1 MAPQSS
7 GGSEEDDID
16 HKSVK
21 HLLDSI
27 GKKVHDKVKSEANQ
41 YKDDLK
47 GNLQHAKDMGER
59 ASSNKTCDLVKEYYE
74 HFNGDASDK
83 RQPCKKD
90 TNGNDV
96 ERFSVKQQAEYD
108 NKKMKCSNGS
118 NGKNEGACASFRRLN
133 LCNKNME
140 NMDTNNNDGKA
151 KHNLLAEVCLA
162 AKYEGDSLKHY
173 SKKLNLTYTDS
184 PSQLCTELAR
194 SFADIGD
201 IVRGKDLF
209 LGHKQRKKELEKRL
223 VEMFKNIQGN
233 NSKLRTLSLNHVREY
248 WWALN
253 RDQVWKAI
261 TCDADTGNAY
271 FRTTCSDSHRSGT
284 FSQAKDKCRCKDE
297 NGKNETDQVP
307 TYFDYVPQ
315 FLRWFEEWAE
325 DFCRKK
331 KKYVDIVKTY
341 CREKDKYGNER
352 YCSGNGYDCTKTIY
366 KKGRIVVGYEC
377 TSCSVW
383 CRMYEKWIDNQ
394 KKEFLKQRNKYQTE
408 IPVNGRKR
416 RSTTSNYK
424 GYEKQFYE
432 EFKRNYGD
440 VNKFL
445 QLLNKEATCKT
456 IGDEKEKIDF
466 TKNVEDHKNINSQGT
481 FYHSQYCEVCPG
493 CGVKHNGSE
502 WKEKN
507 NGQCKGGKRYTIKDN
522 APSTNI
528 DVLFFG
534 DKRDQI
540 KSKMEKFC
548 NQTNGSS
555 GDCGGTNSD
564 SSLCEPWQCYEG
576 KHVQKDQNAQE
587 DDDDGEY
594 DKDYTNIENA
604 GGLCIL
610 QNKNRKEK
618 KSEKEPEQFQK
629 TFNEFFYFWIVRFL
643 NDSMY
648 WRGKIGG
655 CLKNKSEKCKNECN
669 TNCKCFLKWIGKKK
683 TEWGKIVEHFNTQ
696 KNLPMDHVLILK
708 FVLKLEDLFNN
719 IKSGYGNV
727 KELKGIKN
735 MLKEEE
741 EKNKE
746 EEEAGASG
754 GENKNT
760 SIDKL
765 LKHEEDEANKCL
777 KTYKENCQQQENPS
791 GGRTGEPRPA
801 ATDPTASTGSGDDED
816 DDDDDDD
823 EDDDDDD
830 DDEDEEEAEAAEGD
844 TEAENPEQGEEEE
857 KGPSQ
862 EDPKVCETVDK
873 ALTGDTT
880 ALKDACPTKYGPK
893 APTSWKCIPS
903 GDKAATSGEGD
914 SGPSRKRR
922 DTTGGESTTSSSA
935 TTGGK
940 DGATGGSVCVPPRR
954 RKLYVGGLTKWA
966 EIQLKSQAGGDKATQ
981 EGDGNGGSETQPQGG
996 TPSQPDPKV
1005 ELLKAFVESAA
1016 VETFFLWDR
1025 YKKEWMAQKLAE
1037 QGLTGGLPGLSS
1049 SVLGEEEEQPPQSKL
1064 QQTGEIPPD
1073 FLRQMFYTLGDYRDI
1088 LVGNSTHILEAVTIG
1103 SNNETGKEI
1112 MKAIQEKIQQILP
1125 QNGDK
1130 PGKTS
1135 GTTPQALWSKYA
1147 EPIWNGMIYAL
1158 TYKDN
1163 TDSGAKGKP
1172 PTQDTQVKTK
1182 LWDENSKKPKKNA
1195 GPESNIDYTYENVVL
1210 KEDESGAK
1218 TTGGDTPLTNFISR
1232 PTYFRYLEEWGETF
1246 CRQRTKRLDKIK
1258 EDCEVDDD
1266 DNKCDGDGF
1275 YCTQKVTNEDETIK
1289 GFDCS
1294 TCARHCRFY
1303 KKWIERKK
1311 DEFTEQKNAY
1321 SKQKEKCKE
1330 GSESSKQFCGTLKD
1344 DAAAFLN
1351 KLKSGPCKNES
1362 GEGPIKFDDQDKT
1375 FKHTEYCGPCSQF
1388 TVDCKNCNGGHT
1400 KGKCKNK
1407 TITEEDIKTMN
1418 DHNHVVMGVID
1429 NSAKGFDD
1437 GLEACRDKCIFE
1449 GIRNDVWK
1457 CGKVCGL
1464 DVCGLKNANG
1474 KNYDQIILIRALFK
1488 RWVENFFDDY
1498 KKIKH
1503 KISHCINNGNGSICT
1518 SDCGK
1523 KCNCVKDWITKKK
1536 DEWKNIKERFREQY
1550 KKPDN
1555 YNVRSVLE
1563 EVIPENHLVNTKNKV
1578 IKISKFDNSCA
1589 CSASAIS
1596 TNGNEEDAID

>member
-1 MAPQSS
+1 MVAR
-7 GGSEEDDID
+7 GGHQGGEDID
-16 HKSVK
+16 ETSAK

-27 GKKVHDKVKSEANQ
+27 GEKVYKKVHGAALQRSNGALQGILSLATFEKKPETQQTPKDPCDLNHKYHTTVTSGYDKENPCKDRPEVRFSYTEGAECNKSKVK
-41 YKDDLK
+41 
-47 GNLQHAKDMGER
+47 GNE
-59 ASSNKTCDLVKEYYE
+59 
-74 HFNGDASDK
+74 
-83 RQPCKKD
+83 
-90 TNGNDV
+90 GN
-96 ERFSVKQQAEYD
+96 S
-108 NKKMKCSNGS
+108 
-118 NGKNEGACASFRRLN
+118 EGACAPYRRLHVCDQN
-133 LCNKNME
+133 LELIKPKNI
-140 NMDTNNNDGKA
+140 TT
-151 KHNLLAEVCLA
+151 HNLLVDVCLA
-162 AKYEGDSLKHY
+162 AKFEAESLKTY
-173 SKKLNLTYTDS
+173 RGKYQLTNHGFHTNI
-184 PSQLCTELAR
+184 CTELAR

-201 IVRGKDLF
+201 IIRGKDLY
-209 LGHKQRKKELEKRL
+209 R
-223 VEMFKNIQGN
+223 GN
-233 NSKLRTLSLNHVREY
+233 NKEKDRLEDNLKKIFKQLYEELTKNNKNEAIKTHYQDDDPNYYKLRNA
-248 WWALN
+248 WWEAN
-253 RDQVWKAI
+253 RQEVWKAI
-261 TCDADTGNAY
+261 TCGAGGSKY
-271 FRTTCSDSHRSGT
+271 FRHTCGT
-284 FSQAKDKCRCKDE
+284 GTPTDDKCRCAIND
-297 NGKNETDQVP
+297 VP

-315 FLRWFEEWAE
+315 YLRWFEEWAE
-325 DFCRKK
+325 DFCRKRK
-331 KKYVDIVKTY
+331 HKLKDVKTN
-341 CREKDKYGNER
+341 CRGENGTDR
-352 YCSGNGYDCTKTIY
+352 YCSGNGLDCTKTIRAKY
-366 KKGRIVVGYEC
+366 IYAIGSEC
-377 TSCSVW
+377 TKCSFL
-383 CRMYEKWIDNQ
+383 CGFYKKWIDNQ
-394 KKEFLKQRNKYQTE
+394 KKEFLKQKKKCENEMLSKSKKKQSTKYNVYE
-408 IPVNGRKR
+408 GYDKEFYKILK
-416 RSTTSNYK
+416 SNNVGNLDNFLDLLSNENECKNIDGK
-424 GYEKQFYE
+424 G
-432 EFKRNYGD
+432 G
-440 VNKFL
+440 
-445 QLLNKEATCKT
+445 
-456 IGDEKEKIDF
+456 KIDF
-466 TKNVEDHKNINSQGT
+466 NNTDNKT
-481 FYHSQYCEVCPG
+481 FSHSEYCEECPD
-493 CGVKHNGSE
+493 CGVEKKDNGE
-502 WKEKN
+502 FQKKEKN
-507 NGQCKGGKRYTIKDN
+507 NGECKGGKRYEIPNHAKFN
-522 APSTNI
+522 EIN
-528 DVLFFG
+528 VLSFG
-534 DKRDQI
+534 DKGEDRET
-540 KSKMEKFC
+540 KLKKFC
-548 NQTNGSS
+548 ETKNGSA
-555 GDCGGTNSD
+555 GGGGGSNSEIKE
-564 SSLCEPWQCYEG
+564 LTEQWKCYEE
-576 KHVQKDQNAQE
+576 KDIKKLVEN
-587 DDDDGEY
+587 DLEY
-594 DKDYTNIENA
+594 NKEVKGS
-604 GGLCIL
+604 GGICIL
-610 QNKNRKEK
+610 QKTNGEENGK
-618 KSEKEPEQFQK
+618 KQK
-629 TFNEFFYFWIVRFL
+629 TFNDFFHFWVRHLL
-643 NDSMY
+643 NDSIE
-648 WRGKIGG
+648 WREKLDK
-655 CLKNKSEKCKNECN
+655 CLKNGTKILCKNGCN
-669 TNCKCFLKWIGKKK
+669 KNCKCYESWVEEKKK
-683 TEWGKIVEHFNTQ
+683 EWGEIKKHFDTQEDIKNSTGVDPIVTLEY
-696 KNLPMDHVLILK
+696 VLEEFYFPLIQ
-708 FVLKLEDLFNN
+708 EA
-719 IKSGYGNV
+719 YGDAQAI
-727 KELKGIKN
+727 EGIKKT
-735 MLKEEE
+735 LHSKENQQTDATDT
-741 EKNKE
+741 KNK
-746 EEEAGASG
+746 
-754 GENKNT
+754 T
-760 SIDKL
+760 L
-765 LKHEEDEANKCL
+765 LDYLLHHEEQDADKCVR
-777 KTYKENCQQQENPS
+777 NNPDKDCPKKPPT
-791 GGRTGEPRPA
+791 GGPGGVHS
-801 ATDPTASTGSGDDED
+801 DTASEDITHHDSSHDESEGS
-816 DDDDDDD
+816 
-823 EDDDDDD
+823 
-830 DDEDEEEAEAAEGD
+830 EDEEE
-844 TEAENPEQGEEEE
+844 EEEE
-857 KGPSQ
+857 DKEEEG
-862 EDPKVCETVDK
+862 EDGEDVQDDVAEEDTAKEEGSSTTETQLPDACNIVK
-873 ALTGDTT
+873 TLFEST
-880 ALKDACPTKYGPK
+880 KNFEDACPTKYGPK

-1596 TNGNEEDAID
+1596 TNGNEEDAIDCMIKNLEKKN